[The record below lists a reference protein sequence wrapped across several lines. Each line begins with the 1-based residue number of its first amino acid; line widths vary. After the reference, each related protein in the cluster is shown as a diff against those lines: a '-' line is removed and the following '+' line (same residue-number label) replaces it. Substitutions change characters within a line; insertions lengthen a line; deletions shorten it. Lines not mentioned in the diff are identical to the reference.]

1 MVLFS
6 ALMMWSFSS
15 KEYRGLR
22 QNNPHTNS
30 FMAFLHSLNYW
41 DFIRDAAAAIAFFFN
56 SARHE
61 PHVRGGF
68 EWAFG
73 VRGKHSVLSS
83 LNVDKQMNEVDD
95 SKV

>member
-1 MVLFS
+1 MVLFA

-30 FMAFLHSLNYW
+30 FMAFLHSLDYR
-41 DFIRDAAAAIAFFFN
+41 DFIRDTAAAIAFFFN
-56 SARHE
+56 SSRHE

-68 EWAFG
+68 ESAFG
-73 VRGKHSVLSS
+73 IRGTPGISSS
-83 LNVDKQMNEVDD
+83 LNVDEQMREVGWP
-95 SKV
+95 